1 MPWCRKTRV
10 TSTCVQTLPFLAPD
24 LLFKARST
32 FSPPKS
38 QSSQPTDTHSKHPKH
53 LNAHVPPCP
62 LSSPGTFSA
71 TCESMQHRGQDW
83 NVPVSQFI
91 PKCPAQGQAEHHKMG
106 QVIVDPLQNQAD
118 NTSFLT
124 QQKAPHNRGLR
135 KANMFNQSRCS
146 FCLKK
151 KKKKKS
157 CPLLELKKKISDHSM
172 IGADFS
178 HGQRLEE

>member
-1 MPWCRKTRV
+1 MPWCRKTRE
-10 TSTCVQTLPFLAPD
+10 TSTCVRTLPFLTPD
-24 LLFKARST
+24 LLFKAGST
-32 FSPPKS
+32 FSPPRS

-71 TCESMQHRGQDW
+71 TCGSMQHGGQDW

-106 QVIVDPLQNQAD
+106 QVMVDPLQNQAD

-124 QQKAPHNRGLR
+124 QQKAPHNTGLR

-146 FCLKK
+146 FCF
-151 KKKKKS
+151 KKS
-157 CPLLELKKKISDHSM
+157 RPLLELKKKISDHSV
-172 IGADFS
+172 IGTDFS